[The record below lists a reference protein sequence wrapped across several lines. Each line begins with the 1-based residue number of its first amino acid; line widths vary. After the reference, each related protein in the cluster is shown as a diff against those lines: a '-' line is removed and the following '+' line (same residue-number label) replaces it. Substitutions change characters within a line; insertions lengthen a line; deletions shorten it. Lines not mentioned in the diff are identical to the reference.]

1 MNMQRRTFVRTML
14 AGATAGLARNAHA
27 GQRFDLERDPCEMN
41 NLAGDPAAKPAL
53 EEHRRLLA
61 AGQARHRDPFP
72 LKVPARGRA

>member
-1 MNMQRRTFVRTML
+1 
-14 AGATAGLARNAHA
+14 
-27 GQRFDLERDPCEMN
+27 MN